1 MNQFILYV
9 DPFIQ
14 NKKKKAY
21 RFFLKLH
28 NPFTT
33 NVKIFL
39 NETETILIK
48 NGIPVIEVHSKLRE
62 NSKILSWTDHYFLSK
77 TNY

>member
-14 NKKKKAY
+14 NKKK
-21 RFFLKLH
+21 RHTGFFLKLH
-28 NPFTT
+28 TPFTT